1 MTGRTEECKFTVTNV
16 NGFFGLNRDERQ
28 AVVRVDVNDLSI
40 HGFFPPSAAYQEF
53 QRVVTTD
60 DGHGNVDPAERCNDV
75 GRFHQSDAVD
85 SQNQEK
91 NGEKFVGAQPLV
103 IPHDR
108 NKRHDKENQAKQ
120 RRPFGRFDGKS
131 AHPGPERIKTGQFAA
146 HNFGDWFK
154 RDERKNGTHQF
165 FRKEVEK
172 REYRR
177 PDAKRTMPFIE
188 FIKRRCSDFFQPCR
202 SGSNDNSHRHQ
213 TPGQH
218 AVEEKD
224 FVSQTSA
231 VHGRRIKSQ
240 IKKPRCDRQRTETKD
255 DFSHCVLL
263 QRLRRKP
270 CGNYEKS
277 SLKSDQN
284 QNAVKEPCETLR
296 PCKVFQ
302 TVLNKP

>member
-1 MTGRTEECKFTVTNV
+1 MCSFRSILHPGAERCDTDAARQPQLFLGREVWTEPPPGAFYDHTFALSNRRYNVSRVVAQSFDRKGKRPVVIDARHRERMLLMTGRTEECKFTVTNV

-60 DGHGNVDPAERCNDV
+60 DGHGNVDPTERCKDV

-146 HNFGDWFK
+146 HNFGD
-154 RDERKNGTHQF
+154 
-165 FRKEVEK
+165 
-172 REYRR
+172 
-177 PDAKRTMPFIE
+177 
-188 FIKRRCSDFFQPCR
+188 
-202 SGSNDNSHRHQ
+202 
-213 TPGQH
+213 
-218 AVEEKD
+218 
-224 FVSQTSA
+224 
-231 VHGRRIKSQ
+231 
-240 IKKPRCDRQRTETKD
+240 
-255 DFSHCVLL
+255 
-263 QRLRRKP
+263 
-270 CGNYEKS
+270 
-277 SLKSDQN
+277 
-284 QNAVKEPCETLR
+284 
-296 PCKVFQ
+296 
-302 TVLNKP
+302 